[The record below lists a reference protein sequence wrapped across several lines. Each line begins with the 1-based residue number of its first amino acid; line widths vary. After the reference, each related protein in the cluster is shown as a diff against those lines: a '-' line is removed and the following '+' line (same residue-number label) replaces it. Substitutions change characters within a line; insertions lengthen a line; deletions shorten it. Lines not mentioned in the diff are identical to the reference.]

1 MTNNF
6 FKNSSFI
13 THHSSFIK
21 IAVVVMLFLTLD
33 IGYFV
38 DRQDFTHFFMAY
50 SSLFAVYFWV
60 LKTVKRDDDFSFWLK
75 TALILRGCLIFA
87 MPNFSDD
94 IYRFIWDG
102 RLINMGINPFDF
114 KPVYYFEN
122 KLYTDVLTP
131 ELYQFLNSKNYHTVY
146 PSVCQAFFSFAVYVF
161 PKSIYGATLIIK
173 TLVCLCD
180 IGSIFLIRKLLMYG
194 HDGALDGRFNGRLK
208 SPAIDAQH
216 ALLKTQNPKL
226 KTLLYALNPLIII
239 ELCQNIHFE
248 GVAIFFFLLTIFLIQ
263 KNKIVFSSIAFSLS
277 IATKILPLMFLPFF
291 LKNLGLRKAIGYY
304 LMVGIFTLL
313 IFLPLYNAT
322 FLPNLKSSLDLYT
335 KKFEFN
341 ASIYYLVREVGFWIK
356 GYNWGQFTT
365 PYLNGL
371 VVLSIVFLFLKQKK
385 YETFSIESFFIN
397 CLFAYSIYC
406 LLAATVHPW
415 YASFALL
422 FSVFTKFRYPS
433 VWTYFIGLTYIHYA
447 YGIYLENYW
456 VIALEYLVVI
466 GFAVLEFKSKAIFL
480 IKPLP

>member
-1 MTNNF
+1 MIPTF

-13 THHSSFIK
+13 NHHSSFKK

-38 DRQDFTHFFMAY
+38 DRQDFTHFFIVY
-50 SSLFAVYFWV
+50 SILFSVYFWI
-60 LKTVKRDDDFSFWLK
+60 LKTVKTDEDFSFWLK
-75 TALILRGCLIFA
+75 TALILRGCLVFA

-122 KLYTDVLTP
+122 KLYSDVLTP
-131 ELYQFLNSKNYHTVY
+131 KLYQFLNSKNYHTVY

-161 PKSIYGATLIIK
+161 PKSIYGATIVIK
-173 TLVCLCD
+173 TLVCLFD
-180 IGSIFLIRKLLMYG
+180 IGSIFLIKKLL
-194 HDGALDGRFNGRLK
+194 N
-208 SPAIDAQH
+208 SNP
-216 ALLKTQNPKL
+216 LKTQNPKL

-248 GVAIFFFLLTIFLIQ
+248 GVAIFFFLLTILLIQ

-291 LKNLGLRKAIGYY
+291 LKNLGWRKAIGYY

-341 ASIYYLVREVGFWIK
+341 AIIYYLVREVGYWIK
-356 GYNWGQFTT
+356 GYNWGQFIT
-365 PYLNGL
+365 PYLNGI
-371 VVLSIVFLFLKQKK
+371 VLFCIGFLFLKQKK
-385 YETFSIESFFIN
+385 SETFDLESFFTN

-406 LLAATVHPW
+406 LFAATVHPW
-415 YASFALL
+415 YAAFGLL

-447 YGIYLENYW
+447 YGTYLENYW
-456 VIALEYLVVI
+456 VIALEYLVVVSL
-466 GFAVLEFKSKAIFL
+466 AVYELRITSDRPTNTNFSKYN
-480 IKPLP
+480 

>member
-6 FKNSSFI
+6 FKNLSFI
-13 THHSSFIK
+13 THHSPLKK

-38 DRQDFTHFFMAY
+38 DRQDFTHFFIAY

-60 LKTVKRDDDFSFWLK
+60 LKTVQTDKDFFFWLK

-122 KLYTDVLTP
+122 KLYSDVLTP

-161 PKSIYGATLIIK
+161 PKSIYGATLVIK
-173 TLVCLCD
+173 TIVCSFD
-180 IGSIFLIRKLLMYG
+180 IGSIFLIRKLLTKG
-194 HDGALDGRFNGRLK
+194 QNGSSDGRLK
-208 SPAIDAQH
+208 SPAIDAQY
-216 ALLKTQNPKL
+216 AIRN
-226 KTLLYALNPLIII
+226 TLTYALNPLIII

-248 GVAIFFFLLTIFLIQ
+248 GVAIFFFLLAIFLIQ
-263 KNKIVFSSIAFSLS
+263 KSKIAWSSIAFSLS

-291 LKNLGLRKAIGYY
+291 LKNLSWRKAIGYY
-304 LMVGIFTLL
+304 LMIGIFMIL

-322 FLPNLKSSLDLYT
+322 FLPNLKSSIDLYN

-341 ASIYYLVREVGFWIK
+341 ASIYYLVREVGFWLK

-365 PYLNGL
+365 PYLNGIVL
-371 VVLSIVFLFLKQKK
+371 LSIVFLFLRQKK
-385 YETFSIESFFIN
+385 SEAFNLESFFTN

-406 LLAATVHPW
+406 LFTATVHPW

-447 YGIYLENYW
+447 YGVYLENYW
-456 VIALEYLVVI
+456 VIALEYLVVVGLAI
-466 GFAVLEFKSKAIFL
+466 SEFKSITILF

>member
-1 MTNNF
+1 MIPKF
-6 FKNSSFI
+6 FKHSSFI
-13 THHSSFIK
+13 THHSSFKK

-38 DRQDFTHFFMAY
+38 DRQDFTHFFIVY

-60 LKTVKRDDDFSFWLK
+60 LKTAKTEDDFSFWLK

-114 KPVYYFEN
+114 KPIYYFEN

-146 PSVCQAFFSFAVYVF
+146 PSVCQAFFSFAVWIF
-161 PKSIYGATLIIK
+161 PKNIYGATLVIK
-173 TLVCLCD
+173 SLLCLAD
-180 IGSIFLIRKLLMYG
+180 IGSIFLIKKLLLNEG
-194 HDGALDGRFNGRLK
+194 FDGRLNGRLNGRLK
-208 SPAIDAQH
+208 SPAIDTQH
-216 ALLKTQNPKL
+216 AIRN
-226 KTLLYALNPLIII
+226 TLLYALNPLIII

-248 GVAIFFFLLTIFLIQ
+248 GVAIFFFLLAIFFVQ
-263 KNKIVFSSIAFSLS
+263 KNKTVVGSIAFSLS

-291 LKNLGLRKAIGYY
+291 LKNLGWRKAIAYY
-304 LMVGIFTLL
+304 LMIGIFTVLL
-313 IFLPLYNAT
+313 FLPLYNAT
-322 FLPNLKSSLDLYT
+322 FLPNLKSSLDLYN

-341 ASIYYLVREVGFWIK
+341 ASIYYLVREVGFWLK

-365 PYLNGL
+365 PYLNAI
-371 VVLSIVFLFLKQKK
+371 VLISIGFLFLKQKK
-385 YETFSIESFFIN
+385 SETFNLESFFTN

-406 LLAATVHPW
+406 LCAATVHPW
-415 YASFALL
+415 YAAFGLF
-422 FSVFTKFRYPS
+422 FSVFTKFRHPS
-433 VWTYFIGLTYIHYA
+433 VWTYFIGLTYIHYS
-447 YGIYLENYW
+447 YSTYCENYW
-456 VIALEYLVVI
+456 VIALEYLIVV
-466 GFAVLEFKSKAIFL
+466 GLAVYELRNVKRFT
-480 IKPLP
+480 

>member
-6 FKNSSFI
+6 FKNLSFI
-13 THHSSFIK
+13 THHSPLKK

-38 DRQDFTHFFMAY
+38 DRQDFTHFFIVY
-50 SSLFAVYFWV
+50 SSLFALYFGV
-60 LKTVKRDDDFSFWLK
+60 LKTVKTDVDFSFWLK

-114 KPVYYFEN
+114 KPVYYFDN

-161 PKSIYGATLIIK
+161 PKSIYGATLVIK
-173 TLVCLCD
+173 TIVCSFD
-180 IGSIFLIRKLLMYG
+180 IGSIFLIRKLLTNG
-194 HDGALDGRFNGRLK
+194 QNGSSDGRLK
-208 SPAIDAQH
+208 SPAINVRH
-216 ALLKTQNPKL
+216 AIHSTQYTIRN
-226 KTLLYALNPLIII
+226 TLIYALNPLIII

-248 GVAIFFFLLTIFLIQ
+248 GVAIFFFLLAIFLIQ
-263 KNKIVFSSIAFSLS
+263 KSKIAWSGIAFSLS

-291 LKNLGLRKAIGYY
+291 LKNLGWRKAIGYY
-304 LMVGIFTLL
+304 FLVGILTLL

-322 FLPNLKSSLDLYT
+322 FLQNLKSSIDLYN

-341 ASIYYLVREVGFWIK
+341 ASIYYLVREVGFWIR

-365 PYLNGL
+365 PYLNGI
-371 VVLSIVFLFLKQKK
+371 VILSIGFLFLKQKK
-385 YETFSIESFFIN
+385 SETFNLESFFTN

-406 LLAATVHPW
+406 LCVATVHPW
-415 YASFALL
+415 YASFALF

-433 VWTYFIGLTYIHYA
+433 VWTYFIGLTYIHYS
-447 YGIYLENYW
+447 YSTYCENYW
-456 VIALEYLVVI
+456 VIALEYLVV
-466 GFAVLEFKSKAIFL
+466 VNLAIFEIRKL
-480 IKPLP
+480 NYGNL

>member
-1 MTNNF
+1 MTN
-6 FKNSSFI
+6 NSSFI
-13 THHSSFIK
+13 IHNSSFKK
-21 IAVVVMLFLTLD
+21 IAAVVMLLLTLD

-38 DRQDFTHFFMAY
+38 DRQDFTHFFIVY
-50 SSLFAVYFWV
+50 SSLFTVYFWV
-60 LKTVKRDDDFSFWLK
+60 LKTVKKEDDFSFWVK
-75 TALILRGCLIFA
+75 IALILRVGLVFA

-122 KLYTDVLTP
+122 KLYTDALTP

-161 PKSIYGATLIIK
+161 PKSIYGATLVIK
-173 TLVCLCD
+173 TIVCSFD
-180 IGSIFLIRKLLMYG
+180 IGSIFLIRKLLTNG
-194 HDGALDGRFNGRLK
+194 QNGGLDGGLK
-208 SPAIDAQH
+208 SPAIDAQY
-216 ALLKTQNPKL
+216 AIRNTQYTIRN
-226 KTLLYALNPLIII
+226 TLTYALNPLIII

-248 GVAIFFFLLTIFLIQ
+248 GVAIFFFLLAIFLIQ
-263 KNKIVFSSIAFSLS
+263 KNKIVVGSIAFSLS

-291 LKNLGLRKAIGYY
+291 LKNLGWRKAIGYY
-304 LMVGIFTLL
+304 FLVGVFTLL
-313 IFLPLYNAT
+313 IFLPLYNTT
-322 FLPNLKSSLDLYT
+322 FLPNLKSSLDLYN

-356 GYNWGQFTT
+356 GFNWGQFTT
-365 PYLNGL
+365 PYLNGI
-371 VVLSIVFLFLKQKK
+371 VILSIGFLFLKQKK
-385 YETFSIESFFIN
+385 YETFNLESFFTN

-406 LLAATVHPW
+406 LCAATVHPW

-447 YGIYLENYW
+447 YGVYLENYW
-456 VIALEYLVVI
+456 VITLEYLVVV
-466 GFAVLEFKSKAIFL
+466 GFAVYELRLISHRPTSTNFSKSN
-480 IKPLP
+480 

>member
-1 MTNNF
+1 MQAQYFN
-6 FKNSSFI
+6 
-13 THHSSFIK
+13 K

-38 DRQDFTHFFMAY
+38 DRQDFTHFFIVY
-50 SSLFAVYFWV
+50 SSLFALYFWV
-60 LKTVKRDDDFSFWLK
+60 IKTVKTEDDFSFWLK

-114 KPVYYFEN
+114 KPVYYFKN

-161 PKSIYGATLIIK
+161 PKSIYGATLVIK
-173 TLVCLCD
+173 TIVCSFD
-180 IGSIFLIRKLLMYG
+180 IGSIFLIKKLL
-194 HDGALDGRFNGRLK
+194 N
-208 SPAIDAQH
+208 SNP
-216 ALLKTQNPKL
+216 LKTQNSKL

-248 GVAIFFFLLTIFLIQ
+248 GVAIFFFLLAIFLIQ

-291 LKNLGLRKAIGYY
+291 LKNLGWRKAIGYY
-304 LMVGIFTLL
+304 FLVGIFTLL

-322 FLPNLKSSLDLYT
+322 FLPNLKSSIDLYN

-341 ASIYYLVREVGFWIK
+341 ASIYYLLREVGFWIR

-365 PYLNGL
+365 PYLNAL
-371 VVLSIVFLFLKQKK
+371 VVLSIGFLFLKQKK
-385 YETFSIESFFIN
+385 SETFNLESFFTN

-406 LLAATVHPW
+406 LCAATVHPW

-456 VIALEYLVVI
+456 VIALEYLVVV
-466 GFAVLEFKSKAIFL
+466 GLAVFELKSIRLKENL
-480 IKPLP
+480 LQV

>member
-1 MTNNF
+1 MIPPQYFN
-6 FKNSSFI
+6 
-13 THHSSFIK
+13 K
-21 IAVVVMLFLTLD
+21 IAAVLMLLLTLD

-38 DRQDFTHFFMAY
+38 DRQDFTHFFIVY

-60 LKTVKRDDDFSFWLK
+60 LKTVKTDNDFSFWVK
-75 TALILRGCLIFA
+75 IALILRVGLVFA

-146 PSVCQAFFSFAVYVF
+146 PSVCQAFFSFAVCLF
-161 PKSIYGATLIIK
+161 PKSIYGATLVIK

-180 IGSIFLIRKLLMYG
+180 IGSIFLIQKLLTN
-194 HDGALDGRFNGRLK
+194 RQNGSSDERLK
-208 SPAIDAQH
+208 SPAIDTRH
-216 ALLKTQNPKL
+216 AIHHKQDARRNTPYAILN
-226 KTLLYALNPLIII
+226 TLIYALNPLIII

-248 GVAIFFFLLTIFLIQ
+248 GVAIFFFLLAIFLIQ

-291 LKNLGLRKAIGYY
+291 LKNLGWRKAIGYY
-304 LMVGIFTLL
+304 LMVGIFTVL

-322 FLPNLKSSLDLYT
+322 FLPNLKSSLDLYN

-356 GYNWGQFTT
+356 GFNWGQFTT

-371 VVLSIVFLFLKQKK
+371 VVLSIGFLFLKQKK
-385 YETFSIESFFIN
+385 SETFNLESFFTN

-406 LLAATVHPW
+406 LCAATVHPW

-433 VWTYFIGLTYIHYA
+433 VWTYFIGLTYVHYA

-456 VIALEYLVVI
+456 VIALEYLVVV
-466 GFAVLEFKSKAIFL
+466 GSL
-480 IKPLP
+480 IIEINMQRKY

>member
-1 MTNNF
+1 MIPKF
-6 FKNSSFI
+6 FKNLSFI
-13 THHSSFIK
+13 THHSSFKK
-21 IAVVVMLFLTLD
+21 IAAVLMLLLTLD

-38 DRQDFTHFFMAY
+38 DRQDFTHFFIVY
-50 SSLFAVYFWV
+50 SCFFAVYFWV
-60 LKTVKRDDDFSFWLK
+60 LKTVKKEDDFSFWLK
-75 TALILRGCLIFA
+75 TALILRVGLVFA

-161 PKSIYGATLIIK
+161 PKSIYGATLVIK
-173 TLVCLCD
+173 TIVCSFD
-180 IGSIFLIRKLLMYG
+180 IGSIFLIRKLLKNG
-194 HDGALDGRFNGRLK
+194 QNGSSDGQLK
-208 SPAIDAQH
+208 SPAIDSQYAIH
-216 ALLKTQNPKL
+216 N
-226 KTLLYALNPLIII
+226 TLIYALNPLIII

-248 GVAIFFFLLTIFLIQ
+248 GVAIFFFLLAIFLIQ
-263 KNKIVFSSIAFSLS
+263 KNKMVVGSIAFSLS

-291 LKNLGLRKAIGYY
+291 LKNLGWRKAIGYY
-304 LMVGIFTLL
+304 LMVGIFTIL

-322 FLPNLKSSLDLYT
+322 FLPNLKSSLDLYN

-356 GYNWGQFTT
+356 GFNWGQFTT
-365 PYLNGL
+365 PYLNAL
-371 VVLSIVFLFLKQKK
+371 VVLSIGFLFLKQKK
-385 YETFSIESFFIN
+385 SETFDLESFFTN

-406 LLAATVHPW
+406 LFAATVHPW

-447 YGIYLENYW
+447 YGVYLENYW
-456 VIALEYLVVI
+456 VIALEYLVVV
-466 GFAVLEFKSKAIFL
+466 GLAVYEFKDIRLKDNL
-480 IKPLP
+480 L

>member
-1 MTNNF
+1 MIPTF

-13 THHSSFIK
+13 NHHSSFKK

-38 DRQDFTHFFMAY
+38 DRQDFTHFFIVY
-50 SSLFAVYFWV
+50 SILFSVYFWI
-60 LKTVKRDDDFSFWLK
+60 LKTVKTDEDFSFWLK
-75 TALILRGCLIFA
+75 TALILRGCLVFA

-122 KLYTDVLTP
+122 KLYSDVLTP
-131 ELYQFLNSKNYHTVY
+131 KLYQFLNSKNYHTVY

-161 PKSIYGATLIIK
+161 PKSIYGATIVIK
-173 TLVCLCD
+173 TLVCLFD
-180 IGSIFLIRKLLMYG
+180 IGSIFLIKKLL
-194 HDGALDGRFNGRLK
+194 N
-208 SPAIDAQH
+208 SNP
-216 ALLKTQNPKL
+216 LKTQNPKL

-248 GVAIFFFLLTIFLIQ
+248 GVAIFFFLLTILLIQ

-291 LKNLGLRKAIGYY
+291 LKNLGWRKAIGYY

-341 ASIYYLVREVGFWIK
+341 AIIYYLVREVGYWIK
-356 GYNWGQFTT
+356 GYNWGQFIT
-365 PYLNGL
+365 PYLNGI
-371 VVLSIVFLFLKQKK
+371 VLFCIGFLFLKQKK
-385 YETFSIESFFIN
+385 SETFDLESFFTN

-406 LLAATVHPW
+406 LFAATVHPW
-415 YASFALL
+415 YAAFGLL

-447 YGIYLENYW
+447 YGTYLENYW
-456 VIALEYLVVI
+456 VIALEYLVVVGLAFYELRI
-466 GFAVLEFKSKAIFL
+466 ISDRPTNTNFSKYN
-480 IKPLP
+480 

>member
-1 MTNNF
+1 MIPPQYFN
-6 FKNSSFI
+6 
-13 THHSSFIK
+13 K
-21 IAVVVMLFLTLD
+21 IAVVVMLLLTLD

-38 DRQDFTHFFMAY
+38 DRQNFTHFFIVY
-50 SSLFAVYFWV
+50 SCLFAVYFWV
-60 LKTVKRDDDFSFWLK
+60 LNTVETEDDFSFWLK
-75 TALILRGCLIFA
+75 IALILRISLVFA

-131 ELYQFLNSKNYHTVY
+131 ELYQFLNSKSYHTVY
-146 PSVCQAFFSFAVYVF
+146 PSVCQAFFSFAVYIF
-161 PKSIYGATLIIK
+161 PKSIYGATLVIK
-173 TLVCLCD
+173 TIVCSFD
-180 IGSIFLIRKLLMYG
+180 IGSIFLIQKLLSNGYHG
-194 HDGALDGRFNGRLK
+194 SLDGRFNGRLK

-216 ALLKTQNPKL
+216 AVGNTQYTIRN
-226 KTLLYALNPLIII
+226 TLIYALNPLIII

-248 GVAIFFFLLTIFLIQ
+248 GVAIFFFLLAIFLIQ
-263 KNKIVFSSIAFSLS
+263 KSKITWSSIAFSLS
-277 IATKILPLMFLPFF
+277 IATKILPLIFLPFF
-291 LKNLGLRKAIGYY
+291 LKNLGWRKAIGYY
-304 LMVGIFTLL
+304 LMVGIFTVL

-322 FLPNLKSSLDLYT
+322 FLPNLKSSLDLYN

-341 ASIYYLVREVGFWIK
+341 ASIYYLVREVGFWIR

-365 PYLNGL
+365 PYLNGIVL
-371 VVLSIVFLFLKQKK
+371 LSIGFLFLKQKK
-385 YETFSIESFFIN
+385 SETFDLESFFTN

-406 LLAATVHPW
+406 LCAATVHPW

-456 VIALEYLVVI
+456 VIALEYLVVVGLAI
-466 GFAVLEFKSKAIFL
+466 SEFKSITILL

>member
-1 MTNNF
+1 MIPPQYFN
-6 FKNSSFI
+6 
-13 THHSSFIK
+13 K

-38 DRQDFTHFFMAY
+38 DRQDFTHFFIVY

-60 LKTVKRDDDFSFWLK
+60 LKTAKTDDDFSFWLK
-75 TALILRGCLIFA
+75 TALILRGGLIFA

-146 PSVCQAFFSFAVYVF
+146 PSVCQAFFSFAVYIF
-161 PKSIYGATLIIK
+161 PKSIYGATLVIK
-173 TLVCLCD
+173 TIVCSFD
-180 IGSIFLIRKLLMYG
+180 IGSIFLIKKLL
-194 HDGALDGRFNGRLK
+194 DSN
-208 SPAIDAQH
+208 PI
-216 ALLKTQNPKL
+216 KTQNPKL
-226 KTLLYALNPLIII
+226 KTLMYALNPLIII

-248 GVAIFFFLLTIFLIQ
+248 GVAIFFFLLAIFLIQ
-263 KNKIVFSSIAFSLS
+263 KNKMVWGSIAFSLS

-291 LKNLGLRKAIGYY
+291 LKNLGWRKAIGYY
-304 LMVGIFTLL
+304 LMIGIFTLL

-322 FLPNLKSSLDLYT
+322 FLPNLKSSIDLYN

-341 ASIYYLVREVGFWIK
+341 ASIYYLVREVGFWIRD
-356 GYNWGQFTT
+356 YNWGQFTT
-365 PYLNGL
+365 PYLNGIVL
-371 VVLSIVFLFLKQKK
+371 LSIGFLFLKQKK
-385 YETFSIESFFIN
+385 TETFNLESFFTN

-406 LLAATVHPW
+406 LCAATVHPW
-415 YASFALL
+415 YVSFALL

-433 VWTYFIGLTYIHYA
+433 VWTYFIGLTYIHYS
-447 YGIYLENYW
+447 YSTYCENYW
-456 VIALEYLVVI
+456 VIALEYL
-466 GFAVLEFKSKAIFL
+466 AVLGLAILELKAQT
-480 IKPLP
+480 KRCSEY

>member
-1 MTNNF
+1 MIPKF
-6 FKNSSFI
+6 FKNLSFI
-13 THHSSFIK
+13 THHSSFKK
-21 IAVVVMLFLTLD
+21 IAAVLMLLLTLD

-38 DRQDFTHFFMAY
+38 DRQDFTHFFIVY
-50 SSLFAVYFWV
+50 SCFFAVYFWV
-60 LKTVKRDDDFSFWLK
+60 LKTVKKEDDFSFWLK
-75 TALILRGCLIFA
+75 TALILRVGLVFA

-161 PKSIYGATLIIK
+161 PKSIYGATLVIK
-173 TLVCLCD
+173 TIVCSFD
-180 IGSIFLIRKLLMYG
+180 IGSIFLIRKLLKNG
-194 HDGALDGRFNGRLK
+194 QNGSSDGQLK
-208 SPAIDAQH
+208 SPAIDSQYAIH
-216 ALLKTQNPKL
+216 N
-226 KTLLYALNPLIII
+226 TLIYALNPLIII

-248 GVAIFFFLLTIFLIQ
+248 GVAIFFFLLAIFLIQ
-263 KNKIVFSSIAFSLS
+263 KNKMVVGSIAFSLS

-291 LKNLGLRKAIGYY
+291 LKNLGWRKAIGYY
-304 LMVGIFTLL
+304 LMVGIFTIL

-322 FLPNLKSSLDLYT
+322 FLPNLKSSLDLYN

-356 GYNWGQFTT
+356 GFNWGQFTT
-365 PYLNGL
+365 PYLNAL
-371 VVLSIVFLFLKQKK
+371 VVLSIGFLFLKQKK
-385 YETFSIESFFIN
+385 SETFDLESFFTN

-406 LLAATVHPW
+406 LCAATVHPW

-447 YGIYLENYW
+447 YGTYLENYW
-456 VIALEYLVVI
+456 VIALEYLVVV
-466 GFAVLEFKSKAIFL
+466 GLAVYEFKDIRLKDNL
-480 IKPLP
+480 L

>member
-1 MTNNF
+1 MIPKF
-6 FKNSSFI
+6 FENSSFI
-13 THHSSFIK
+13 NHHSSLKK
-21 IAVVVMLFLTLD
+21 IAVVVMLILTLD

-38 DRQDFTHFFMAY
+38 DRQDFTHFFIVY

-60 LKTVKRDDDFSFWLK
+60 LKTVKTDNDFSFWLK
-75 TALILRGCLIFA
+75 TALILRVGLVFA

-122 KLYTDVLTP
+122 KLYTDILTP

-146 PSVCQAFFSFAVYVF
+146 PSVCQAFFSFAVYIF
-161 PKSIYGATLIIK
+161 PKSIYGTTLVIK
-173 TLVCLCD
+173 TIVCSLD
-180 IGSIFLIRKLLMYG
+180 IGSIFLIKKLLSNG
-194 HDGALDGRFNGRLK
+194 HTGSLNGRLK
-208 SPAIDAQH
+208 SPAIDTQH
-216 ALLKTQNPKL
+216 AIRN
-226 KTLLYALNPLIII
+226 TLLYALNPLIII

-248 GVAIFFFLLTIFLIQ
+248 GVAIFFFLLAIFLIQ

-291 LKNLGLRKAIGYY
+291 LKNLGWRKAIGYY
-304 LMVGIFTLL
+304 FLVGIFTLL
-313 IFLPLYNAT
+313 IFSPLYNAT
-322 FLPNLKSSLDLYT
+322 FLPNLKSSLDLYN

-341 ASIYYLVREVGFWIK
+341 ASIYYLVREVGFWIR

-365 PYLNGL
+365 PYLNAIVL
-371 VVLSIVFLFLKQKK
+371 LSIGFLFLKQKK
-385 YETFSIESFFIN
+385 SETFELESFFTN

-406 LLAATVHPW
+406 LCAATVHPW

-422 FSVFTKFRYPS
+422 FSVCTKFRYPS

-456 VIALEYLVVI
+456 VIGLEYLVVV
-466 GFAVLEFKSKAIFL
+466 GLAVFELMNKKYDD
-480 IKPLP
+480 

>member
-1 MTNNF
+1 MIPPQYFN
-6 FKNSSFI
+6 
-13 THHSSFIK
+13 K

-38 DRQDFTHFFMAY
+38 DRQDFTHFFIVY

-60 LKTVKRDDDFSFWLK
+60 IKTVKTEDDFSFWLK
-75 TALILRGCLIFA
+75 TALILRLCLVFA

-114 KPVYYFEN
+114 KPVYYFEH

-161 PKSIYGATLIIK
+161 PKSIYGATLVIK
-173 TLVCLCD
+173 TIVCSFD
-180 IGSIFLIRKLLMYG
+180 IGSVFLIRKLLTNG
-194 HDGALDGRFNGRLK
+194 QNGSSDGRLDGSSDGRLK
-208 SPAIDAQH
+208 SPAIDVRH
-216 ALLKTQNPKL
+216 AIHNTQYAIPNTQYTIRN
-226 KTLLYALNPLIII
+226 TLTYALNPLIII

-248 GVAIFFFLLTIFLIQ
+248 GVAIFFFLLAIFLIQ
-263 KNKIVFSSIAFSLS
+263 KNKMVWGSIAFSLS

-291 LKNLGLRKAIGYY
+291 LKNLGWRKAIGYY
-304 LMVGIFTLL
+304 FLVGIFTLL

-322 FLPNLKSSLDLYT
+322 FLPNLKSSIDLYN

-341 ASIYYLVREVGFWIK
+341 ASIYYLVREVGFWIR

-365 PYLNGL
+365 PYLNGI
-371 VVLSIVFLFLKQKK
+371 VILSIGFLFFKQKK
-385 YETFSIESFFIN
+385 SETFNLESFFTN

-406 LLAATVHPW
+406 LCAATVHPW

-456 VIALEYLVVI
+456 VLALEYLVVV
-466 GFAVLEFKSKAIFL
+466 GLAVYEFKGIRLKDNL
-480 IKPLP
+480 L

>member
-6 FKNSSFI
+6 FKNSSFK
-13 THHSSFIK
+13 THHLSLKK

-38 DRQDFTHFFMAY
+38 DRQDFTHFFIVY
-50 SSLFAVYFWV
+50 SSFFAVYFWV
-60 LKTVKRDDDFSFWLK
+60 LKTVKKEDDFSFWLK

-102 RLINMGINPFDF
+102 RLINMSINPFDF

-146 PSVCQAFFSFAVYVF
+146 PSVCQAFFSFAVYIF
-161 PKSIYGATLIIK
+161 PKSIYGATLVIK
-173 TLVCLCD
+173 TIVCSFD
-180 IGSIFLIRKLLMYG
+180 IGSIFLIKKLL
-194 HDGALDGRFNGRLK
+194 N
-208 SPAIDAQH
+208 SNP
-216 ALLKTQNPKL
+216 LKTQNSKL

-248 GVAIFFFLLTIFLIQ
+248 GVAIFFFLLAIFLIQ
-263 KNKIVFSSIAFSLS
+263 KNKMVVGSIAFSLS

-291 LKNLGLRKAIGYY
+291 LKNLGWRKAIGYY
-304 LMVGIFTLL
+304 FLVGIFTLL
-313 IFLPLYNAT
+313 IFLPLYNTT
-322 FLPNLKSSLDLYT
+322 FLPNLKSSIDLYN

-341 ASIYYLVREVGFWIK
+341 ASIYYLVREVGFWIR

-365 PYLNGL
+365 PYLNAL
-371 VVLSIVFLFLKQKK
+371 VVLSIGFLFLKQKK
-385 YETFSIESFFIN
+385 SETFNLESFFTN
-397 CLFAYSIYC
+397 CLCAYSIYC
-406 LLAATVHPW
+406 LCAATVHPW
-415 YASFALL
+415 YASFALF

-456 VIALEYLVVI
+456 VIALEYLVVV
-466 GFAVLEFKSKAIFL
+466 GLAVFELRNVKRLA
-480 IKPLP
+480 

>member
-1 MTNNF
+1 MF
-6 FKNSSFI
+6 DVSIIKSPLLK
-13 THHSSFIK
+13 K
-21 IAVVVMLFLTLD
+21 IAVVVMLLLTLD

-38 DRQDFTHFFMAY
+38 DRQDFTHFFIAY

-60 LKTVKRDDDFSFWLK
+60 LKTTKTEDDFSFWLK

-131 ELYQFLNSKNYHTVY
+131 ELYQYLNSKSYHTVY
-146 PSVCQAFFSFAVYVF
+146 PSVCQAFFSFAVYIF

-173 TLVCLCD
+173 SFVCLCD
-180 IGSIFLIRKLLMYG
+180 IGSIFLIQKLL
-194 HDGALDGRFNGRLK
+194 N
-208 SPAIDAQH
+208 SNP
-216 ALLKTQNPKL
+216 LKTQNPKL

-248 GVAIFFFLLTIFLIQ
+248 GVAIFFFLLAIFLIQ
-263 KNKIVFSSIAFSLS
+263 KSKIAWSSIAFSLS

-291 LKNLGLRKAIGYY
+291 LKNLGWRKAIGYY
-304 LMVGIFTLL
+304 FLVGIFTLL

-322 FLPNLKSSLDLYT
+322 FLPNLKSSIDLYN

-341 ASIYYLVREVGFWIK
+341 ASIYYLVREVGFWIR

-365 PYLNGL
+365 PYLNAL

-385 YETFSIESFFIN
+385 SETFNLESFFTN

-406 LLAATVHPW
+406 LFAATVHPW
-415 YASFALL
+415 YVSFALL